1 MTAHKP
7 FSARID
13 MGQPLS
19 GERERLRLNL
29 TGPDRVLE
37 AQDAPSLRA
46 LLDAVEQA
54 ARAGACCVG
63 GLRYEAATALNP
75 YLPTQAAPSGEP
87 LAWFAV
93 WDAPAAD
100 RAQLPEAE
108 TPAVQVQWCGTLARP
123 QFDVQMARIHAD
135 IRSGAYYQIN
145 YTQQLQGHSALPGGG
160 DMDGAALF
168 AALQQ
173 AQPGGYALH
182 IDRGEEQLLSVS
194 PELFFD
200 WQQPVAGAGDILTR
214 PMKGTAARGA
224 SPAQDEAQAQAL
236 RASAKERAE
245 NVMVVDLLRND
256 LARIAELGSVQV
268 PQLFALQALPT
279 VWQMTSDVRARLPQ
293 GTGLVDV
300 MQALFP
306 CGSVTGAP
314 KRAAMQAIA
323 ELELGPRGWYCG
335 ALGVVRSD
343 GAGGIRA
350 TFNVPIRTVTLRG
363 RQLQCG
369 IGSGITADATAD
381 GEWREWMHKRA
392 FLERASMP
400 FGLIETLAL
409 DGGQLRHAAL
419 HLARMAAAAAH
430 FGYRWDAAAAQADL
444 DALAASHPQGLWRL
458 RLLLDAEG
466 TFQAEAF
473 ACPPSPDQVALQWA
487 PAPLAEAHGEFVRFK
502 TSRRAH
508 YERWAPQDSSVF
520 DSLLWNEAGEIT
532 ETTRGNIAM
541 QLDGR
546 WVTPALHCG
555 LLPGVGRRLAL
566 EAGQVVEAVVT
577 LSDAPRV
584 EAWAF
589 LNSLRGWIPAQVLG
603 AVPVWPQAGMGS

>member
-1 MTAHKP
+1 MHMP

-29 TGPDRVLE
+29 AGPDRVLE
-37 AQDAPSLRA
+37 AHDAPSLRA
-46 LLDAVEQA
+46 LLVAVEQA

-75 YLPTQAAPSGEP
+75 YLPTQAAASGEA

-93 WDAPAAD
+93 WDAPGAEAAQPPD
-100 RAQLPEAE
+100 AE
-108 TPAVQVQWCGTLARP
+108 TPAVQVQWRSALTRP
-123 QFDVQMARIHAD
+123 QFDAQMARIHAD
-135 IRSGAYYQIN
+135 IRNGAYYQIN
-145 YTQQLQGHSALPGGG
+145 YTQQLQGRSALPDGG
-160 DMDGAALF
+160 DVDGAALF

-182 IDRGEEQLLSVS
+182 IDKGDEQLLSVS

-200 WQQPVAGAGDILTR
+200 WHQPASGAGAILTR
-214 PMKGTAARGA
+214 PMKGTAARGSTA
-224 SPAQDEAQAQAL
+224 QQDEAQAQAL

-279 VWQMTSDVRARLPQ
+279 VWQMTSDVQARLPQ

-323 ELELGPRGWYCG
+323 ELETEARGWYCG

-350 TFNVPIRTVTLRG
+350 TFNVPIRTVALRG
-363 RQLQCG
+363 TQLQCG
-369 IGSGITADATAD
+369 IGSGITADATAE

-400 FGLIETLAL
+400 FDLIETLAL
-409 DGGQLRHAAL
+409 DDGQLRHAAL
-419 HLARMAAAAAH
+419 HLERMAGAAAH
-430 FGYRWDAAAAQADL
+430 FGYRWDVLAAQAAL
-444 DALAASHPQGLWRL
+444 DALAQSHPQGLWRL
-458 RLLLDAEG
+458 RLLLDAQG
-466 TFQAEAF
+466 AFQAEAF
-473 ACPPSPDQVALQWA
+473 ACPPSPEQITLQWA

-508 YERWAPQDSSVF
+508 YERWTPQDSSVL
-520 DSLLWNEAGEIT
+520 DTLLWNEAGEIT
-532 ETTRGNIAM
+532 ETTRGNIAL
-541 QLDGR
+541 QIDGR
-546 WVTPALHCG
+546 WITPALQCG

-566 EAGQVVEAVVT
+566 ASGRVEESVVSLRDV
-577 LSDAPRV
+577 PRV
-584 EAWAF
+584 QAWAF
-589 LNSLRGWIPAQVLG
+589 LNSLRGWIPAKVAGEL
-603 AVPVWPQAGMGS
+603 PLWPQPAVGI

>member
-1 MTAHKP
+1 MP

-37 AQDAPSLRA
+37 AHDAPSLRA
-46 LLDAVEQA
+46 LLVAVEQA

-75 YLPTQAAPSGEP
+75 YLPTQAAASGEA

-93 WDAPAAD
+93 WDAPGAEAAQPPD
-100 RAQLPEAE
+100 AE
-108 TPAVQVQWCGTLARP
+108 TPAVQVQWRSALTRP
-123 QFDVQMARIHAD
+123 QFDAQMARIHAD
-135 IRSGAYYQIN
+135 IRNGAYYQIN
-145 YTQQLQGHSALPGGG
+145 YTQQLQGRSALPGGG
-160 DMDGAALF
+160 DVDGAALF

-182 IDRGEEQLLSVS
+182 IDKGDEQLLSVS

-200 WQQPVAGAGDILTR
+200 WHQPASGAGAILTR
-214 PMKGTAARGA
+214 PMKGTAARGSTA
-224 SPAQDEAQAQAL
+224 QQDEAQAQAL

-256 LARIAELGSVQV
+256 LARIAVLGSVQV

-279 VWQMTSDVRARLPQ
+279 VWQMTSDVQARLPQ

-323 ELELGPRGWYCG
+323 ELETEARGWYCG

-343 GAGGIRA
+343 GAGGMRA
-350 TFNVPIRTVTLRG
+350 TFNVPIRTVRLRG
-363 RQLQCG
+363 PQLQCG

-381 GEWREWMHKRA
+381 GEWDEWRHKRA

-400 FGLIETLAL
+400 FALIETLAL
-409 DGGQLRHAAL
+409 DDGVLRHAAL
-419 HLARMAAAAAH
+419 HLERMAGAAVH
-430 FGYRWDAAAAQADL
+430 FGYRWDVLAAQAAL
-444 DALAASHPQGLWRL
+444 DALAQSHPQGLWRL
-458 RLLLDAEG
+458 RLLLDAQG
-466 TFQAEAF
+466 AFQAEAF
-473 ACPPSPDQVALQWA
+473 ACPASPAQVVLQWA
-487 PAPLAEAHGEFVRFK
+487 PAPLAEAQGEFVRFK

-508 YERWAPQDSSVF
+508 YERWTPQDATVF
-520 DSLLWNEAGEIT
+520 DTLLWNQAGEIT

-541 QLDGR
+541 QIDGR
-546 WVTPALHCG
+546 WITPALHCG

-566 EAGQVVEAVVT
+566 EAGQVVEAVVP
-577 LSDAPRV
+577 LSDVPRV

-589 LNSLRGWIPAQVLG
+589 LNSLRGWIPAQVRG
-603 AVPVWPQAGMGS
+603 EVPVWPQPAVGI

>member
-19 GERERLRLNL
+19 GAERLRLAL
-29 TGPDRVLE
+29 SGPDRVLE
-37 AQDAPSLRA
+37 AKDAACLRA

-63 GLRYEAATALNP
+63 GLRYEAASALNP

-93 WDAPAAD
+93 WDTPPAGMAP
-100 RAQLPEAE
+100 LPEAE
-108 TPAVQVQWCGTLARP
+108 TPPVQLQWQSTLSRP
-123 QFDVQMARIHAD
+123 QFDAQMARIHAD
-135 IRSGAYYQIN
+135 IRNGAYYQIN
-145 YTQQLQGHSALPGGG
+145 YTQQLQGHSALPGS
-160 DMDGAALF
+160 DQLDGSALF

-182 IDRGEEQLLSVS
+182 IDRGDEQLLSVS

-200 WQQPVAGAGDILTR
+200 WQQPAEGAGDILTR
-214 PMKGTAARGA
+214 PMKGTAARG
-224 SPAQDEAQAQAL
+224 SNPAQDEAQAQGL

-256 LARIAELGSVQV
+256 LARIAQLGSVQV

-323 ELELGPRGWYCG
+323 ELELAPRGWYCG

-343 GAGGIRA
+343 GAGGLRA
-350 TFNVPIRTVTLRG
+350 TFNVPIRTVALRG
-363 RQLQCG
+363 TQLQCG

-409 DGGQLRHAAL
+409 DDGQLRHAAL
-419 HLARMAAAAAH
+419 HLERMAAAAAH
-430 FGYRWDAAAAQADL
+430 FGYRWDGVAAQAAL
-444 DALAASHPQGLWRL
+444 DGLAQAHPQGLWRL
-458 RLLLDAEG
+458 RLLLNAQG
-466 TFQAEAF
+466 RFQAEAF
-473 ACPPSPDQVALQWA
+473 ACPPSPAQVSLQWGA
-487 PAPLAEAHGEFVRFK
+487 APLAEAHGEFVRFK
-502 TSRRAH
+502 TSRRVH

-546 WVTPALHCG
+546 WITPALHCG

-566 EAGQVVEAVVT
+566 EAGQVVEGVVT
-577 LSDAPRV
+577 LNDVPRV
-584 EAWAF
+584 QAWAF
-589 LNSLRGWIPAQVLG
+589 LNSLRGWIPAQVQG
-603 AVPVWPQAGMGS
+603 AVPVWPQPDAGP

>member
-13 MGQPLS
+13 MGQPLAA
-19 GERERLRLNL
+19 EERLRLNL
-29 TGPDRVLE
+29 SGPDRVLE
-37 AQDAPSLRA
+37 AHDASSLRT

-63 GLRYEAATALNP
+63 GLRYEAASALNP
-75 YLPTQAAPSGEP
+75 YLPTQAAPSGEA

-93 WDAPAAD
+93 WDASPPEI
-100 RAQLPEAE
+100 AQLPEAE
-108 TPAVQVQWCGTLARP
+108 TPAAQLEWQSTLTRP
-123 QFDVQMARIHAD
+123 HFDAQMARIHGD
-135 IRSGAYYQIN
+135 IRNGAYYQIN
-145 YTQQLQGHSALPGGG
+145 YTQQLQGHSALPGG
-160 DMDGAALF
+160 DVDGAALF

-182 IDRGEEQLLSVS
+182 IDKGDEQLLSVS

-200 WQQPVAGAGDILTR
+200 WHQPASGAGDILTR
-214 PMKGTAARGA
+214 PMKGTAPRGA

-256 LARIAELGSVQV
+256 LARIAQLGTVQV

-323 ELELGPRGWYCG
+323 ELEPEPRGWYCG

-350 TFNVPIRTVTLRG
+350 TFNVPIRTVVLRG
-363 RQLQCG
+363 TQLQCG

-392 FLERASMP
+392 FLQRASMP
-400 FGLIETLAL
+400 FDLVETLAL
-409 DGGQLRHAAL
+409 DDGLLRHAAL
-419 HLARMAAAAAH
+419 HLQRMAAAAVH
-430 FGYRWDAAAAQADL
+430 FGYRWDGAAAQAAL
-444 DALAASHPQGLWRL
+444 QAQADAHPQGLWRL
-458 RLLLDAEG
+458 RLLLDAQG
-466 TFQAEAF
+466 AFQAEAF
-473 ACPPSPDQVALQWA
+473 ACPPSPDRVSLQWA

-502 TSRRAH
+502 TTRRAH
-508 YERWAPQDSSVF
+508 YERWAPHDSAVF
-520 DSLLWNEAGEIT
+520 DTLLWNEAGEIT

-541 QLDGR
+541 QIDGR
-546 WVTPALHCG
+546 WITPALHCG

-566 EAGQVVEAVVT
+566 EAGRVEEGVVHLRDV
-577 LSDAPRV
+577 PRV
-584 EAWAF
+584 QAWAF

-603 AVPVWPQAGMGS
+603 EVPVWPQAGMGIRA

>member
-1 MTAHKP
+1 M
-7 FSARID
+7 S
-13 MGQPLS
+13 QPLVA
-19 GERERLRLNL
+19 EERLRLNL
-29 TGPDRVLE
+29 SGPDRVLE
-37 AQDAPSLRA
+37 AQDAPSLQR
-46 LLDAVEQA
+46 LLAAVEQA

-75 YLPTQAAPSGEP
+75 YLPTQAAPSAEA
-87 LAWFAV
+87 LAWFAI
-93 WDAPAAD
+93 WDAPAPETAPAPSTD
-100 RAQLPEAE
+100 TAAPQLQWQNTLTRPHFDAQM
-108 TPAVQVQWCGTLARP
+108 V
-123 QFDVQMARIHAD
+123 RIHAD
-135 IRSGAYYQIN
+135 IRNGAYYQIN
-145 YTQQLQGHSALPGGG
+145 YTQQLHGRSTLPGGG
-160 DMDGAALF
+160 QVDGAKLF

-182 IDRGEEQLLSVS
+182 IHKGDEQLLSVS

-200 WQQPVAGAGDILTR
+200 WHQPASGAGDILTR
-214 PMKGTAARGA
+214 PMKGTAPRGTN
-224 SPAQDEAQAQAL
+224 PEQDEAQAQAL

-306 CGSVTGAP
+306 CGSITGAP

-323 ELELGPRGWYCG
+323 ALETEPRGWYCG

-350 TFNVPIRTVTLRG
+350 TFNVPIRTVALRG
-363 RQLQCG
+363 TQLQCG

-381 GEWREWMHKRA
+381 GEWREWRHKRA

-400 FGLIETLAL
+400 FALIETLAL
-409 DGGQLRHAAL
+409 DDGLLRHAAL
-419 HLARMAAAAAH
+419 HLQRMAAAAAH
-430 FGYRWDAAAAQADL
+430 FGYRWDGEAAQAAL
-444 DALAASHPQGLWRL
+444 DGLAQAHPQGLWRL
-458 RLLLDAEG
+458 RLLLNAQG

-473 ACPPSPDQVALQWA
+473 ACPPSPDQVSLQWA
-487 PAPLAEAHGEFVRFK
+487 PAPLAEAQGEFVRFK
-502 TSRRAH
+502 TTRRAH

-520 DSLLWNEAGEIT
+520 DTLLWNEAGEIT

-541 QLDGR
+541 QIDGR
-546 WVTPALHCG
+546 WITPALHCG

-566 EAGQVVEAVVT
+566 ETGRVEEGVVHLRDV
-577 LSDAPRV
+577 PRV
-584 EAWAF
+584 QAWAF
-589 LNSLRGWIPAQVLG
+589 LNSLRGWLPAQVLG
-603 AVPVWPQAGMGS
+603 EVPVWQQAGMSS

>member
-1 MTAHKP
+1 MTVHMP

-37 AQDAPSLRA
+37 AHDAPSLRA
-46 LLDAVEQA
+46 LLVAVEQA

-75 YLPTQAAPSGEP
+75 YLPTQALPSGEA

-93 WDAPAAD
+93 WDAPSPET
-100 RAQLPEAE
+100 AQLPQPEPA
-108 TPAVQVQWCGTLARP
+108 AVQVQWRSTLTRP
-123 QFDVQMARIHAD
+123 QFDAQMARIHAD
-135 IRSGAYYQIN
+135 IRNGAYYQIN
-145 YTQQLQGHSALPGGG
+145 YTQQLQGRSALPGSGEV
-160 DMDGAALF
+160 DGAALF

-182 IDRGEEQLLSVS
+182 IDRGDEQLLSVS

-200 WQQPVAGAGDILTR
+200 WHQPVGGAGDILTR
-214 PMKGTAARGA
+214 PMKGTAARGS

-256 LARIAELGSVQV
+256 LARIAALGSVQV
-268 PQLFALQALPT
+268 PHLFALQALPT
-279 VWQMTSDVRARLPQ
+279 VWQMTSDVQARLPQ

-323 ELELGPRGWYCG
+323 ELETEARGWYCG

-350 TFNVPIRTVTLRG
+350 TFNVPIRTVVLRG
-363 RQLQCG
+363 TQLHCG

-381 GEWREWMHKRA
+381 GEWDEWRHKRA

-400 FGLIETLAL
+400 FDLIETLAL
-409 DGGQLRHAAL
+409 DDGQLRHAAL
-419 HLARMAAAAAH
+419 HLERMAGAAAH
-430 FGYRWDAAAAQADL
+430 FGYPWDAGAAQAAL

-458 RLLLDAEG
+458 RLLLDAQG
-466 TFQAEAF
+466 AFQAEAF
-473 ACPPSPDQVALQWA
+473 ACPPSPEQITLQWA

-508 YERWAPQDSSVF
+508 YERWTPPDSSVF
-520 DSLLWNEAGEIT
+520 DTLLWNEAGEIT
-532 ETTRGNIAM
+532 ETTRGNIAL
-541 QLDGR
+541 QIDGR
-546 WVTPALHCG
+546 WITPALHCG

-566 EAGQVVEAVVT
+566 ASGRVEEGAVSLRDV
-577 LSDAPRV
+577 PRV
-584 EAWAF
+584 QAWAF
-589 LNSLRGWIPAQVLG
+589 INSLRGWIPAQLVG
-603 AVPVWPQAGMGS
+603 DAPVWPPASVDL

>member
-1 MTAHKP
+1 MS

-13 MGQPLS
+13 MGQPLA
-19 GERERLRLNL
+19 GEQQRLRLAL
-29 TGPDRVLE
+29 SGPDRVLE

-54 ARAGACCVG
+54 ARAGAFCVG
-63 GLRYEAATALNP
+63 GLRYEAASALNP

-93 WDAPAAD
+93 WDAPPAD
-100 RAQLPEAE
+100 MAQLPEAE
-108 TPAVQVQWCGTLARP
+108 APAVQLQWRGTLSRP
-123 QFDVQMARIHAD
+123 QFDAQMARIHAD
-135 IRSGAYYQIN
+135 IRNGAYYQIN

-160 DMDGAALF
+160 VDGAALF

-182 IDRGEEQLLSVS
+182 IDRGDEQLLSVS

-200 WQQPVAGAGDILTR
+200 WHQPASGAGDILTR
-214 PMKGTAARGA
+214 PMKGTAARGS

-256 LARIAELGSVQV
+256 LARIAQLGSVQV

-293 GTGLVDV
+293 GTGLADV

-350 TFNVPIRTVTLRG
+350 TFNVPIRTVALRG
-363 RQLQCG
+363 AQLQCG

-381 GEWREWMHKRA
+381 GEWREWLHKRA

-400 FGLIETLAL
+400 FALIETLAL
-409 DGGQLRHAAL
+409 DDGQLRHAAL
-419 HLARMAAAAAH
+419 HLERMAAAAAH
-430 FGYRWDAAAAQADL
+430 FGYRWDGVAAQAAL
-444 DALAASHPQGLWRL
+444 DAVAQAQPHGLWRL
-458 RLLLDAEG
+458 RLLLHAQG
-466 TFQAEAF
+466 RFQAEAF
-473 ACPPSPDQVALQWA
+473 ACPPSPAQVRLQWA
-487 PAPLAEAHGEFVRFK
+487 AAPLAEAHGEFVRFK

-520 DSLLWNEAGEIT
+520 DTLLWNEAGEIT

-546 WVTPALHCG
+546 WITPALHCG

-566 EAGQVVEAVVT
+566 EAGQLEEGVVT
-577 LSDAPRV
+577 LSDVPRV
-584 EAWAF
+584 QAWAF
-589 LNSLRGWIPAQVLG
+589 VNSLRGWIPAQVLG
-603 AVPVWPQAGMGS
+603 EVPVWPQPDAGP

>member
-19 GERERLRLNL
+19 GAERLRLTL
-29 TGPDRVLE
+29 SGPDRVLE
-37 AQDAPSLRA
+37 AQDAATLRA

-63 GLRYEAATALNP
+63 GLRYEAASALNP
-75 YLPTQAAPSGEP
+75 YLPTQPAPSGEP

-93 WDAPAAD
+93 WDAPPVD
-100 RAQLPEAE
+100 LEPFPEAD
-108 TPAVQVQWCGTLARP
+108 TPAVQLQWHGTLSRQ
-123 QFDVQMARIHAD
+123 QFDAQMARIHAD
-135 IRSGAYYQIN
+135 IRNGAYYQIN
-145 YTQQLQGHSALPGGG
+145 YTQQLQGQSALPGS
-160 DMDGAALF
+160 DQLDGAALF

-182 IDRGEEQLLSVS
+182 IDRGDEQLLSVS

-200 WQQPVAGAGDILTR
+200 WHQPASGAGDILTR
-214 PMKGTAARGA
+214 PMKGTAARG
-224 SPAQDEAQAQAL
+224 SNPAQDEAQAQGL

-256 LARIAELGSVQV
+256 LARIAQLGSVQV

-323 ELELGPRGWYCG
+323 ELELEPRGWYCG

-350 TFNVPIRTVTLRG
+350 TFNVPIRTVALRG
-363 RQLQCG
+363 TQLQCG

-400 FGLIETLAL
+400 FELIETLAL
-409 DGGQLRHAAL
+409 DDGQLRHAAL
-419 HLARMAAAAAH
+419 HLERMAAAAAH
-430 FGYRWDAAAAQADL
+430 FGYRWDGVAARAALDCLAQA
-444 DALAASHPQGLWRL
+444 HPQGLWRL
-458 RLLLDAEG
+458 RLLLHAQG
-466 TFQAEAF
+466 RFQAEAF
-473 ACPPSPDQVALQWA
+473 ACPPSPAQVSLQWA
-487 PAPLAEAHGEFVRFK
+487 AAPLAEAHGEFVRFK

-520 DSLLWNEAGEIT
+520 DTLLWNEAGEIT

-541 QLDGR
+541 QIDGR
-546 WVTPALHCG
+546 WITPALHCG

-566 EAGQVVEAVVT
+566 EAGQVVEGVVT
-577 LSDAPRV
+577 LSDVPRV
-584 EAWAF
+584 QAWAF

-603 AVPVWPQAGMGS
+603 KAPVWPQPDAGP

>member
-19 GERERLRLNL
+19 GAERLRLTL
-29 TGPDRVLE
+29 SGPDRVLE

-63 GLRYEAATALNP
+63 GLRYEAVSALNP

-93 WDAPAAD
+93 WDAPPAD
-100 RAQLPEAE
+100 MAPQPEAE
-108 TPAVQVQWCGTLARP
+108 TPAVQLQWHGTLSRP
-123 QFDVQMARIHAD
+123 QFDAQMARIHAD
-135 IRSGAYYQIN
+135 IRDGAYYQIN
-145 YTQQLQGHSALPGGG
+145 YTQQLQGHSALPGS
-160 DMDGAALF
+160 DQLDGAALF

-182 IDRGEEQLLSVS
+182 IDRGDEQLLSVS

-200 WQQPVAGAGDILTR
+200 WHQPASGAGDILTR
-214 PMKGTAARGA
+214 PMKGTAARG
-224 SPAQDEAQAQAL
+224 SNPAQDEAQAQGL

-256 LARIAELGSVQV
+256 LARIAQLGSVQV

-343 GAGGIRA
+343 GAGGLRA
-350 TFNVPIRTVTLRG
+350 TFNVPIRTVVLRG
-363 RQLQCG
+363 TQLQCG
-369 IGSGITADATAD
+369 IGSGITADASAD

-400 FGLIETLAL
+400 FDLIETLAL
-409 DGGQLRHAAL
+409 DDGQLRHAAL
-419 HLARMAAAAAH
+419 HLERMAAAAAH
-430 FGYRWDAAAAQADL
+430 FGYRWDGVAAQAAL
-444 DALAASHPQGLWRL
+444 DGLAQAHPQGLWRL
-458 RLLLDAEG
+458 RLLLNAPG
-466 TFQAEAF
+466 RFQAEAF
-473 ACPPSPDQVALQWA
+473 ACPPSPAQVSLQWA
-487 PAPLAEAHGEFVRFK
+487 AAPLAEAHGEFVRFK

-520 DSLLWNEAGEIT
+520 DTLLWNEAGEIT
-532 ETTRGNIAM
+532 ETTRGNTAM
-541 QLDGR
+541 QIDGR
-546 WVTPALHCG
+546 WITPALHCG

-566 EAGQVVEAVVT
+566 EAGQVVEGVVT
-577 LSDAPRV
+577 LSDVPRV
-584 EAWAF
+584 QAWAF

-603 AVPVWPQAGMGS
+603 AVPVWPQPGVVG